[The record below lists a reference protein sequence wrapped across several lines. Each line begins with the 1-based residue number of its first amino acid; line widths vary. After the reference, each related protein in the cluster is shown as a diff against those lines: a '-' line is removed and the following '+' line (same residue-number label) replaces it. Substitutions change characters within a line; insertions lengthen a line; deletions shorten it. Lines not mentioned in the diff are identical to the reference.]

1 MMDKMKID
9 WEYCYGIKSLKHE
22 FSFSE
27 GKHSHLIYAPN
38 GTMKTS
44 FAKTMKFLSGQTKEK
59 PCDQLCEANKAKY
72 SLTTNEKDISP
83 DFIFVVNGDEDIDYS
98 KSFVNFLAS
107 AELKSK
113 YDEIYLKLTT
123 GKDALISKLKSCSQS
138 ADCEKE
144 IIEAFSQGDS
154 DTIFSILEW
163 LSLKIQPG
171 LPLFDFRYNDVFDTK
186 GAVKAFLETH
196 RDKLKEYIDNY
207 EKLLNES
214 CLYRAVDG
222 HSFGTYQASQL
233 LQNVSDGNFFG
244 VHHKMILQNGD
255 EITSHEELQQKM
267 TDEQNRVLG
276 DEKLKKVFE
285 KITKA
290 IDKNAELR
298 GFKKVI
304 ESHPEWIGEMLHYEE
319 FRQKVWL
326 GFLSKDDIKPIFE
339 SYLKVY
345 NENKDDLIN
354 VLEEAEKQQAKW
366 KDIITLYNARFH
378 VPIKVSIENQRD
390 IILKQDAAKLQ
401 FSYIQDGEEPI
412 VKEKK
417 DLDKILSRGEKR
429 AFIILQFLFE
439 MESRKLLE
447 HETIV
452 VMDDIADSFDY
463 QNKYAIVEYIKD
475 LSESSN
481 IYLLILTHNYD
492 FYRTLTSRLSLKGD
506 ALWMVE
512 RSSDNSVVLL
522 PGQYRGN
529 VFAKA
534 FIGKDENN
542 KIFISMI
549 PFVRNLIEYTKGVD
563 STEYITLTDCLHHK
577 KDTKDITDKE
587 VMDILKN
594 YTLGKGLKRQSSN
607 KKIYSLIMSVAES
620 IVQEEVPD
628 PILIENKIAL
638 SIGIRHLAENYMH
651 DKIIST
657 GKSEEDLL
665 VNGNQTGK
673 WTGLYKKCCPD
684 DENKVIIERVNM
696 MTPEIIHINSFMFE
710 PLIDMSISHLIALYK
725 DCKEHLII

>member
-1 MMDKMKID
+1 MKKIKID

-27 GKHSHLIYAPN
+27 GKHSHLVYAPN
-38 GTMKTS
+38 GSMKTS
-44 FAKTMKFLSGQTKEK
+44 FAKTMKYLSGQTKEK
-59 PCDQLCEANKAKY
+59 PCDQLCEENKAKY
-72 SLTTNEKDISP
+72 SLTIDEEDISS
-83 DFIFVVNGDEDIDYS
+83 DFIFVVNGDEEIDCS

-107 AELKSK
+107 AKLKKK

-123 GKDALISKLKSCSQS
+123 EKDALISKLKSCSQS
-138 ADCEKE
+138 TDCEKE
-144 IIEAFSQGDS
+144 IIEAFSQEDN
-154 DTIFSILEW
+154 DTIFSVLER
-163 LSLKIQPG
+163 LSLKIRSG

-186 GAVKAFLETH
+186 GAIKAFLETH
-196 RDKLKEYIDNY
+196 RDNLKEYIDNY

-214 CLYRAVDG
+214 YLYRAVDG

-244 VHHKMILQNGD
+244 VHHKMILQNGT

-276 DEKLKKVFE
+276 DEKLKCIFE
-285 KITKA
+285 RITKA
-290 IDKNAELR
+290 IDKNTELR

-304 ESHPEWIGEMLHYEE
+304 ENHPEWIGEMLSYEK

-339 SYLKVY
+339 SYIKVY
-345 NENKDDLIN
+345 NENKSDLIN
-354 VLEEAEKQQAKW
+354 VLKEAKKQQAKW
-366 KDIITLYNARFH
+366 EEIITLYNARFQ
-378 VPIKVSIENQRD
+378 VPIKVSIENQQD
-390 IILKQDAAKLQ
+390 IILKQDAAKLR
-401 FSYIQDGEEPI
+401 FSYVQDGAEPI
-412 VKEKK
+412 VKGKK
-417 DLDKILSRGEKR
+417 ELDKILSRGEKR

-439 MESRKLLE
+439 MESRKLLK
-447 HETIV
+447 HDTLV

-475 LSESSN
+475 LSESQN

-506 ALWMVE
+506 SLWMIE
-512 RSSDNSVVLL
+512 RTSNSIVLHL
-522 PGQYRGN
+522 GQYRGN
-529 VFAKA
+529 VFANA
-534 FIGKDENN
+534 FVGKDEDD

-549 PFVRNLIEYTKGVD
+549 PFVRNLIEYTKGVN
-563 STEYITLTDCLHHK
+563 STEYVTLTNCLHHK
-577 KDTKDITDKE
+577 KDTKDITDKD
-587 VMDILKN
+587 VMDILKD
-594 YTLGKGLKRQSSN
+594 YTLGKELKRQSSD

-620 IVQEEVPD
+620 IVQEGNPD
-628 PILIENKIAL
+628 PILIENKIVL

-657 GKSEEDLL
+657 GKSEEDL
-665 VNGNQTGK
+665 VVSGNQTGK

-684 DENKVIIERVNM
+684 DKNKAIIERVNM

-725 DCKEHLII
+725 DCKEYLTI